1 MYTVIVYEDYANN
14 IIIETASFNT
24 LEEAFKYGDKY
35 CIDYYTEINNIPYYC
50 GDYYDD
56 DYYIKEYSGPICLKE
71 V

>member
-1 MYTVIVYEDYANN
+1 MYTVIVYEDYPNN
-14 IIIETASFNT
+14 IIIETVVFNT

-50 GDYYDD
+50 DEYCDD
-56 DYYIKEYSGPICLKE
+56 DYFINAYKDGIRIKE